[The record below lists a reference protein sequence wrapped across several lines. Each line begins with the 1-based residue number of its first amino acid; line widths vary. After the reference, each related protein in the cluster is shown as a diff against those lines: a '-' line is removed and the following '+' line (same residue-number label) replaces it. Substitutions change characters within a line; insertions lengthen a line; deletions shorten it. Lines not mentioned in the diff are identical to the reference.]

1 MDIMKSINNMNLTL
15 ARSGDKL
22 KLRGLAALRPDQ
34 RESAIKY
41 VRDHKEKI
49 MAALSAQSLID
60 SDLPAETVLDFNG
73 KRVRTLTFEPQGALE
88 PFSMVVDCSN
98 CPACGTWDH
107 AEFKGKQ
114 VCFYTAYYVGK
125 SGRPVACDI
134 AKLNCPKIKKNGGK
148 GKEEPRVSHVVSHVS
163 TQ

>member
-1 MDIMKSINNMNLTL
+1 MLMDEIKKRAEKPMQPEPSLEE
-15 ARSGDKL
+15 SFVEP
-22 KLRGLAALRPDQ
+22 ALEP
-34 RESAIKY
+34 EPVKT
-41 VRDHKEKI
+41 
-49 MAALSAQSLID
+49 M
-60 SDLPAETVLDFNG
+60 LDFNG
-73 KRVRTLTFEPQGALE
+73 KRIRRVKDLLSKSP
-88 PFSMVVDCSN
+88 PVVAGCSN

-125 SGRPVACDI
+125 SGRPVVCDI
-134 AKLNCPKIKKNGGK
+134 AKVNCPKIKKNGGK